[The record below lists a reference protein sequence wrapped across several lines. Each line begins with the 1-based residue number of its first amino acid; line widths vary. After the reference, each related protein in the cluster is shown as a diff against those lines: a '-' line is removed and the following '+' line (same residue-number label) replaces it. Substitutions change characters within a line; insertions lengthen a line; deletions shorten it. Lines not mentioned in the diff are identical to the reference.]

1 MNSHLP
7 IDSVERLARA
17 VSEMRKN
24 TGLTQ
29 EALATKAGVS
39 RKFVVEVEK
48 GHPRAELEKVLQLF
62 RALELSPVVLASKDG
77 EGFTSL
83 DTEQQTGRSR
93 AHDQLTGGTPSVP
106 EPLITRP
113 FINSAERLA
122 AIVMAA
128 REARDLTQE
137 ELATTAGVSLDF
149 LDDIENGIERAE
161 ISQTIR
167 VLNQLGIEPRAMP
180 IRPAW
185 TFGSDG
191 RVKSEYLGGNN
202 ERTREFSHEAYRDA
216 GASGELLGRLD
227 ALTET
232 TTAPFGRPSTH

>member
-1 MNSHLP
+1 MVP
-7 IDSVERLARA
+7 
-17 VSEMRKN
+17 
-24 TGLTQ
+24 
-29 EALATKAGVS
+29 
-39 RKFVVEVEK
+39 
-48 GHPRAELEKVLQLF
+48 
-62 RALELSPVVLASKDG
+62 
-77 EGFTSL
+77 
-83 DTEQQTGRSR
+83 
-93 AHDQLTGGTPSVP
+93 PSVP

-122 AIVMAA
+122 AIVTVA

-137 ELATTAGVSLDF
+137 ELATVAGVSLDF

-191 RVKSEYLGGNN
+191 RVKSEYLGGND
-202 ERTREFSHEAYRDA
+202 ERTRNGEEFPRDHLESVPDRGVSVPARA
-216 GASGELLGRLD
+216 GFATRQREM
-227 ALTET
+227 AKQ
-232 TTAPFGRPSTH
+232 